1 MKRKLTMLLALAVAA
16 AMPLCCFGEEE
27 TQSEMAAPAP
37 SHYKATMVPYDE
49 LEPVNHIVILQNAL
63 KYLADGFYTEDT
75 APAAEEITYK
85 EETVSAYAMSDAAAL
100 LNNSC
105 EGDVTVVT
113 MEEEETTMT
122 ADQFVGLK
130 VIFDDSE
137 EGNPPVLYDPDAG
150 TEITDFWYALT
161 AEGEAVFSVN
171 RNQSCLLTDMLALA
185 GWDPE
190 ADYTVCAVDKFHIPV
205 TGEFVAAGE
214 IRGTL
219 SGAVN
224 GSFGE
229 LPIAGG
235 KINDVMLIQ
244 PLQEG

>member
-1 MKRKLTMLLALAVAA
+1 MKRNLTMLLVLAVAA
-16 AMPLCCFGEEE
+16 AMPLCCFAEEE

-37 SHYKATMVPYDE
+37 SHYKAAMVPYDE

-63 KYLADGFYTEDT
+63 TYAEGGFYTEDT
-75 APAAEEITYK
+75 VPAAEEITYK
-85 EETVSAYAMSDAAAL
+85 EEAVSAYAMSDVMAL

-105 EGDVTVVT
+105 EGDLTAVN
-113 MEEEETTMT
+113 MEEEQTTMT
-122 ADQFVGLK
+122 AEQFSGLK

-137 EGNPPVLYDPDAG
+137 EGKPPVLYNPDDG
-150 TEITDFWYALT
+150 TEVTDFWYALT
-161 AEGEAVFSVN
+161 AEGEAIFSVSA
-171 RNQSCLLTDMLALA
+171 NQSYPLTEIRTLA

-190 ADYTVCAVDKFHIPV
+190 ADYTVCAIDKFHIPV

-235 KINDVMLIQ
+235 KINDAVIIQ